1 MIRKWM
7 KAIVVSVLALALTPA
22 AALAYTP
29 GQEIPINFPKRY
41 LPYNTPYVNFTP
53 AGGQVLV
60 SNAPETINENGAKRP
75 DGSEI
80 TGQYNATLY
89 RDTVTGPFRFWAS
102 HYNKT
107 THMLKFWLHVA
118 NVSGEPIR
126 FYKTIE
132 AYDDANVTAAA
143 SNVTKR
149 FMNASPTQALL
160 ATIPAGGSY
169 YFAISDAD
177 HVRVGESMVYFAE
190 FNAIAEDDG
199 ANASVLMSHVV
210 TTDSVTD
217 PTPYAT
223 TATIARTN
231 ATADRSD
238 DYRGL
243 LAHWGRVGAINLT
256 LTDASPFTGIKLAD
270 LGYAGEQEKLMTR
283 WDVLGNPV
291 EQREV
296 RFITPTVNKL
306 RLAYWYTDYNVEV
319 NITNETRYPVVHT
332 LYGSNGS
339 NPGFVNYQVN
349 GAPALNYHFSTN
361 TVVPVAA
368 TGAYHLRTM
377 AMPSA
382 SLPLGLFFAAGSP
395 DAVPNEIAVVQA
407 ETTALQSHADQAR
420 TVVNAMT
427 DGAEKTAL
435 LQRLAAIQAVI
446 AAAGKM
452 SAAEQSAAA
461 FEQTMRQADLS
472 IASPKEREQAL
483 AALRTEMQKVRD
495 IRDNVQSLIDALP
508 ASNQP
513 AVQDHIHGLNQRS
526 ARMHGILQSIGSIL
540 TEAEDPMRQNNGTLP
555 RLQAERG
562 AAIDLKK
569 AAADIVG
576 TSPAI
581 RWISFD
587 TGIASVDSQGMLTGN
602 RNGVVK
608 IAAYDEL
615 GVQFITVVVNN

>member
-1 MIRKWM
+1 MVRTWM
-7 KAIVVSVLALALTPA
+7 RAILASALALALTPVA
-22 AALAYTP
+22 AFAYTP
-29 GQEIPINFPKRY
+29 GQEVPIPFPKRY
-41 LPYNTPYVNFTP
+41 LPFDTPYVNFTP
-53 AGGQVLV
+53 TGGQVLV
-60 SNAPETINENGAKRP
+60 SNAPETINENGAKRA

-80 TGQYNATLY
+80 TGQYNAALY

-107 THMLKFWLHVA
+107 THKLKFWLHVK

-126 FYKTIE
+126 FYKTME

-149 FMNASPTQALL
+149 FMNAEPNPALL
-160 ATIPAGGSY
+160 ATIPADGSY

-177 HVRVGESMVYFAE
+177 HVSIGESMVYLAE
-190 FNAIAEDDG
+190 FNAVAEDDG
-199 ANASVLMSHVV
+199 ASANVLMSHVV
-210 TTDSVTD
+210 TTDSVND
-217 PTPYAT
+217 PTPYAA

-243 LAHWGRVGAINLT
+243 LAHWGRAGAVNLT
-256 LTDASPFTGIKLAD
+256 LTDANPFTGLRISD
-270 LGYAGEQEKLMTR
+270 LGYSGEQEKLMTR

-306 RLAYWYTDYNVEV
+306 RLAYWYTDYNVDV
-319 NITNETRYPVVHT
+319 NITNETRYPIVHT

-361 TVVPVAA
+361 TVVPVAS
-368 TGAYHLRTM
+368 TGTYRLRTM
-377 AMPSA
+377 VMPSA

-395 DAVPNEIAVVQA
+395 DAVPNELAVVQA

-420 TVVNAMT
+420 TTVNAMA
-427 DGAEKTAL
+427 DSADKTAL
-435 LQRLAAIQAVI
+435 LQRLAALQAVI
-446 AAAGKM
+446 AASGKM
-452 SAAEQSAAA
+452 PAAEQAAAA
-461 FEQTMRQADLS
+461 FEQTLQQADLS
-472 IASPKEREQAL
+472 IGNPKERERTL
-483 AALRTEMQKVRD
+483 AGLRTELQKVRD
-495 IRDNVQSLIDALP
+495 LRENVQSLIVALP
-508 ASNQP
+508 ASDQP
-513 AVQDHIHGLNQRS
+513 VVQGHIDSLAKRS
-526 ARMHGILQSIGSIL
+526 ARINGIVQSLQAIL
-540 TEAEDPMRQNNGTLP
+540 TEAEDPMRQGNGTLP
-555 RLQAERG
+555 RFKAERG
-562 AAIDLKK
+562 ATVDLGEM
-569 AAADIVG
+569 AADVVG
-576 TSPAI
+576 TAPAI

-587 TGIASVDSQGMLTGN
+587 SAIASIDPEGRLTGN

-608 IAAYDEL
+608 IAAYDDL
-615 GVQFITVVVNN
+615 GVHYVIVVVHH

>member
-1 MIRKWM
+1 
-7 KAIVVSVLALALTPA
+7 
-22 AALAYTP
+22 
-29 GQEIPINFPKRY
+29 
-41 LPYNTPYVNFTP
+41 
-53 AGGQVLV
+53 
-60 SNAPETINENGAKRP
+60 
-75 DGSEI
+75 
-80 TGQYNATLY
+80 
-89 RDTVTGPFRFWAS
+89 
-102 HYNKT
+102 
-107 THMLKFWLHVA
+107 
-118 NVSGEPIR
+118 
-126 FYKTIE
+126 
-132 AYDDANVTAAA
+132 
-143 SNVTKR
+143 
-149 FMNASPTQALL
+149 
-160 ATIPAGGSY
+160 
-169 YFAISDAD
+169 
-177 HVRVGESMVYFAE
+177 
-190 FNAIAEDDG
+190 
-199 ANASVLMSHVV
+199 
-210 TTDSVTD
+210 
-217 PTPYAT
+217 
-223 TATIARTN
+223 
-231 ATADRSD
+231 
-238 DYRGL
+238 
-243 LAHWGRVGAINLT
+243 
-256 LTDASPFTGIKLAD
+256 
-270 LGYAGEQEKLMTR
+270 
-283 WDVLGNPV
+283 VLGNPV

>member
-1 MIRKWM
+1 MVRSWIR
-7 KAIVVSVLALALTPA
+7 VVLVSALALALTPA
-22 AALAYTP
+22 AALAYTA
-29 GQEIPINFPKRY
+29 GQEVPINFPKRY
-41 LPYNTPYVNFTP
+41 LPFDTPYVNFTP
-53 AGGQVLV
+53 TGGQVLV

-107 THMLKFWLHVA
+107 THKLKFWLHVA
-118 NVSGEPIR
+118 NVSGETVR

-132 AYDDANVTAAA
+132 AYDDASVTAAA

-149 FMNASPTQALL
+149 FMNASPNPTLL

-177 HVRVGESMVYFAE
+177 YVSIGESMVYFAE
-190 FNAIAEDDG
+190 FNAVAEDDG
-199 ANASVLMSHVV
+199 ANANVLVSHVV

-223 TATIARTN
+223 TPTIARTN

-243 LAHWGRVGAINLT
+243 LAHWGRVGAINVT
-256 LTDASPFTGIKLAD
+256 LTDANPFTGLRISD

-283 WDVLGNPV
+283 WDVLGNAV

-306 RLAYWYTDYNVEV
+306 RLAYWYTDYNVDV

-361 TVVPVAA
+361 TVVPVSS
-368 TGAYHLRTM
+368 TGTYRLRTM
-377 AMPSA
+377 VMPSA
-382 SLPLGLFFAAGSP
+382 SLPLGLFFAAGSL
-395 DAVPNEIAVVQA
+395 DAVPNEISVVQA
-407 ETTALQSHADQAR
+407 ETTALQSHMDQAR
-420 TVVNAMT
+420 TVVNAMA
-427 DGAEKTAL
+427 DSAEKTTL

-446 AAAGKM
+446 ALNGKM
-452 SAAEQSAAA
+452 SAAEQAASA
-461 FEQTMRQADLS
+461 FEQTLRNADLS
-472 IASPKEREQAL
+472 IANSKEREQAL
-483 AALRTEMQKVRD
+483 AVLRTELQKVRD
-495 IRDNVQSLIDALP
+495 LRESVQSLIAALP

-513 AVQDHIHGLNQRS
+513 AVQDHINGLNQRS
-526 ARMHGILQSIGSIL
+526 ARVQGILLSIGSIL
-540 TEAEDPMRQNNGTLP
+540 TEAEDPMRQGNGTLP
-555 RLQAERG
+555 RLHAERG
-562 AAIDLKK
+562 AAVDLKK

-576 TSPAI
+576 TRPAI

-587 TGIASVDSQGMLTGN
+587 SGIASIDSQGMLTGN

-608 IAAYDEL
+608 IAAYDDM
-615 GVQFITVVVNN
+615 GVHYITVVVNN